1 MHTSNELL
9 AAMARTKR
17 TRRGPCVAMLADE
30 PSLCRGRWSSEGVK
44 RGHFRPG
51 SGEQLNRGAGNS
63 GSSPRNDRCLPR
75 GGERKGGREGSR
87 RPEPV
92 FEELLTHCCS
102 VDCQYKAGRTC
113 LLVAPLDT
121 VNTLRQKVVEI
132 LSHA

>member
-1 MHTSNELL
+1 
-9 AAMARTKR
+9 MARTKR

-30 PSLCRGRWSSEGVK
+30 PSLSRGHWSTEGVK

-63 GSSPRNDRCLPR
+63 GSSPRNDCCLPR
-75 GGERKGGREGSR
+75 GEERGGEGSR

-92 FEELLTHCCS
+92 SEELLTHCCS

-113 LLVAPLDT
+113 LLPLDT
-121 VNTLRQKVVEI
+121 VNTLRQIVVEI